1 MPVYCIAPVSG
12 SVTLGC
18 GVVGLNGPI
27 VPVFVSHPPAPGVIR
42 NTGIVRVR
50 AQIGGNTLLLSIDT
64 YWKGSCHDNMLS
76 NLFYVH
82 IALKTLIFVT
92 FKSERLEK

>member
-18 GVVGLNGPI
+18 GVLGLNRPI

-42 NTGIVRVR
+42 NRDSASSDRRKYSSPLNRHLLERVM
-50 AQIGGNTLLLSIDT
+50 S
-64 YWKGSCHDNMLS
+64 
-76 NLFYVH
+76 
-82 IALKTLIFVT
+82 
-92 FKSERLEK
+92 